1 MKNDNKRDDLRGC
14 ADAMISLRH
23 DDVMD
28 DAAWI
33 NAMRTLVRC
42 YEDALVMSRYDGTL
56 GTLTVKGQD
65 AKLYYSAMKA
75 NGND

>member
-1 MKNDNKRDDLRGC
+1 MKNDNKRDDLQGC

-65 AKLYYSAMKA
+65 MLYSAREA

>member
-1 MKNDNKRDDLRGC
+1 MNNDNKRDDLQAC
-14 ADAMISLRH
+14 IDTMVSLRH

-33 NAMRTLVRC
+33 NAMRMLVSC
-42 YEDALVMSRYDGTL
+42 YEDALVTIRYDL
-56 GTLTVKGQD
+56 VVKGQD
-65 AKLYYSAMKA
+65 TLCSAREA

>member
-1 MKNDNKRDDLRGC
+1 MKNDNMRDDLQGC

-28 DAAWI
+28 DAAWL
-33 NAMRTLVRC
+33 NAMRVLVGC
-42 YEDALVMSRYDGTL
+42 YESALLDKAWHESRAND
-56 GTLTVKGQD
+56 
-65 AKLYYSAMKA
+65 SAREA